1 MGSSSHTDA
10 QGAPVRP
17 RIVFSDMDDTFLAP
31 DKSLLPR
38 NMAMLDRLAD
48 DDLDLRAVILDAKD
62 SSSRCP

>member
-38 NMAMLDRLAD
+38 NMAMLDRLD
-48 DDLDLRAVILDAKD
+48 EEGI
-62 SSSRCP
+62 